1 MARNLTTKSIGPL
14 RTAATV
20 FERGKERPIEIT
32 LHPTH
37 VTIRAIGTKARYNV
51 PYGSILTHG
60 AQAEVKHRIR
70 RGAV

>member
-1 MARNLTTKSIGPL
+1 MARNLTTKSAGPF
-14 RTAATV
+14 RTAAST
-20 FERGKERPIEIT
+20 FERGRDRPIEIT

-37 VTIRAIGTKARYNV
+37 VTIRAIGTKAKYNV

-60 AQAEVKHRIR
+60 AAAEVKPRIR